1 MFLIVDLTII
11 AILVISIFT
20 GYRRGLA
27 GCIIKILSFILALL
41 ISLILFKPVSHFVVT
56 NTQIDEKIKES
67 VTQVFLNQEPEKE
80 IKNEVVKDQENET
93 TLAKPIMNYM
103 NEQVENS
110 TAQVKKDAVNAAA
123 EQISL
128 IIVDIGVIILLFFVA
143 RILLTFVKAITDL
156 ITRLPIIK
164 QFDKAG
170 GIIFGGIQ
178 GLLIVFVVLAIIT
191 FIAPIIANYTIT
203 TLIGQSYLGNILYN
217 NNLLLNIIF

>member
-1 MFLIVDLTII
+1 
-11 AILVISIFT
+11 
-20 GYRRGLA
+20 
-27 GCIIKILSFILALL
+27 
-41 ISLILFKPVSHFVVT
+41 
-56 NTQIDEKIKES
+56 
-67 VTQVFLNQEPEKE
+67 
-80 IKNEVVKDQENET
+80 
-93 TLAKPIMNYM
+93 MNYM

-110 TAQVKKDAVNAAA
+110 TAQVKKDAVNTAA